1 MAKVELQFG
10 ELGGGGKY
18 NTDSF
23 TATSSYH
30 TFNVGFAP
38 KYVVIYAKLKNYSA
52 GTLSIFRIDVDAE
65 KADNFQNGAWKQDLS
80 SWLGEVGEGKYIE
93 ISGTTIQY
101 KAPNSYY
108 ESDVIIDAFG

>member
-1 MAKVELQFG
+1 MLMKAVTVG
-10 ELGGGGKY
+10 GGGGKY

-30 TFNVGFAP
+30 TFDVGFAP

-52 GTLSIFRIDVDAE
+52 STLSIFRIDVE
-65 KADNFQNGAWKQDLS
+65 ADKVDIFQNGAWKNDAS
-80 SWLGEVGEGKYIE
+80 SWLGTNIV
-93 ISGTTIQY
+93 ISGNTIQY
-101 KAPNSYY
+101 KAANSYY

>member
-1 MAKVELQFG
+1 MAVYRCQSG
-10 ELGGGGKY
+10 NGGGGQY

-52 GTLSIFRIDVDAE
+52 TTLSIFRIDVDSS

-80 SWLGEVGEGKYIE
+80 SWLGNYIV
-93 ISGTTIQY
+93 ISGATIQY
-101 KAPNSYY
+101 KAANSYY